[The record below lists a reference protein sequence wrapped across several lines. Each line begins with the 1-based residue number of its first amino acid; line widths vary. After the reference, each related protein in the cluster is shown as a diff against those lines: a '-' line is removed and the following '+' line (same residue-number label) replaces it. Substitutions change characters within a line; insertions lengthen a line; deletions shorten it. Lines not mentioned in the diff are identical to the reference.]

1 MALMAWGMFVFTMD
15 TLPYQQLQHQ
25 LKWRHTA
32 TARVGQRPSR
42 QYLGPDDET
51 ISLSGVLLPELT
63 GGRLSLSMVREMGD
77 MGQAWPLIEGTGAFL
92 GLFVLEDFSVTR
104 SVFFDDGAARRY
116 EFTLSLARVDDDLME
131 MLGNLAGIVK
141 GLLP

>member
-77 MGQAWPLIEGTGAFL
+77 MGQAWPLIEERAPSWGCSCWKISASPARCSSTTAPRA
-92 GLFVLEDFSVTR
+92 VTSSR
-104 SVFFDDGAARRY
+104 CR
-116 EFTLSLARVDDDLME
+116 
-131 MLGNLAGIVK
+131 
-141 GLLP
+141 